1 MSKKYVR
8 DNRISKNGGRNIM
21 TVVLLSGGYTNFIV
35 DTFLKNN
42 KRVFVNPKTMFI
54 NPKGMSFGSE
64 EDVLPLEDYDWCEPT
79 VCKNCKS
86 NYANREDSLTCPC
99 LDEY

>member
-1 MSKKYVR
+1 
-8 DNRISKNGGRNIM
+8 M
-21 TVVLLSGGYTNFIV
+21 TVVLLSDEWTNFIV

-42 KRVFVNPKTMFI
+42 KRVFVNPKTMFT
-54 NPKGMSFGSE
+54 NGSE
-64 EDVLPLEDYDWCEPT
+64 EDVLLLEDYDWCEPT
-79 VCKNCKS
+79 VCRNCKS

>member
-1 MSKKYVR
+1 
-8 DNRISKNGGRNIM
+8 M
-21 TVVLLSGGYTNFIV
+21 TVVIQSGEYVNFIV

-42 KRVFVNPKTMFI
+42 KRVFVNPKTM
-54 NPKGMSFGSE
+54 SFGSE
-64 EDVLPLEDYDWCEPT
+64 EEVLSLEDYEWCEPI

-86 NYANREDSLTCPC
+86 NYANRLDSLTCPC

>member
-1 MSKKYVR
+1 
-8 DNRISKNGGRNIM
+8 M
-21 TVVLLSGGYTNFIV
+21 TVVIKSGEYVNFIV

-42 KRVFVNPKTMFI
+42 KRVFVNPKTIFT

-64 EDVLPLEDYDWCEPT
+64 EEVLSLEDYKWCEPT
-79 VCKNCKS
+79 VCRNCKS

-99 LDEY
+99 LDGY

>member
-1 MSKKYVR
+1 
-8 DNRISKNGGRNIM
+8 M
-21 TVVLLSGGYTNFIV
+21 TVVLQSGEYVNFIV

-42 KRVFVNPKTMFI
+42 KRVFINPKTVFTK
-54 NPKGMSFGSE
+54 PKDIA
-64 EDVLPLEDYDWCEPT
+64 EDILSLEDYEWCEPT

>member
-1 MSKKYVR
+1 
-8 DNRISKNGGRNIM
+8 M
-21 TVVLLSGGYTNFIV
+21 TVVIQSGGYTNFIV

-42 KRVFVNPKTMFI
+42 KRVFVNPKTMYT

-64 EDVLPLEDYDWCEPT
+64 EDILLLEDYEWCEPT
-79 VCKNCKS
+79 VCKYCKS
-86 NYANREDSLTCPC
+86 NYANSENSLTCSC